1 MQKKFHNVLL
11 GISVLPVLMIMPA
24 MGVTTD
30 MVSVTEDDQDLSL
43 LIPDG
48 VVNTEA
54 AKGIFSDQGK
64 TGSLL
69 LENISVTSAARG
81 VYADGLAG
89 ENAAQSIINLGDE
102 NTKTVSVTSERAL
115 QVWDRGVINIVS
127 DSVELLANLGA
138 AGAQIGILSSD
149 DGLVNLHANNLQ
161 INSLSVGVKSQRAGV
176 IDLNASQDMNI
187 GSDAGT
193 GVVSLGE
200 GSEVSL
206 NAKNLSI
213 DAYGNG
219 LYARDSGKINVN
231 VEDKLTLNTTV
242 GDAITAW
249 TGTDSQGRYVADS
262 GGVIDITTGD
272 LTINAAGM
280 GVTANYSKSQIAIE
294 ATGDVNITSTGGT
307 DTRAVHAGNSTTE
320 ASLDKEDTS
329 FVTIKAKNINLT
341 ADKIGISTMSNA
353 YVELDGNTTI
363 NAKDAILTRGWSN
376 VIVNKSGKNT
386 VKMDGNINFDY
397 DGSTSGT
404 TVDSTVD
411 VVLNGADSY
420 WNGNTVISYGYYI
433 AYNKDENGQPIV
445 GEDGQLSIKKSTA
458 PSVDKLVSN
467 SASVTLQNGAV
478 WNATKIT
485 DTGTVR
491 CDVQKLSGVDYP
503 ADLYDGEYYTALNN
517 LTINNGTVNI
527 LDMERGLAI
536 DNLSVADATFNGGVL
551 NVKDTL
557 NVTAGTSVFNTDVAG
572 NGTLTIANGA
582 TMDVGTQNIAIKK
595 IVLNG
600 TMNAKLNDTNDF
612 VKFNVADSFD
622 GAGTLNLSLY
632 NTGEYKIF
640 DAATFD
646 NRKININVSSVLFDY
661 VWNDD
666 LDTLSVSMKSVEEI
680 AEDNGLSGEAAATVT
695 NLVNSSSEKL
705 NALADAI
712 QDSLAAGDTGA
723 VEHAH
728 AAINPET
735 ESVVQSVAASIQNT
749 VANLTAGRLAAVSMG
764 RSGGD
769 VDITGVGV
777 WAQGIYNKSKQN
789 GAFNGYTRSVAGGV
803 DMTLNR
809 AWMLGAGYSYAHS
822 DIAGTARNTDVDSS
836 TIFVYGQYKPTAW
849 FVNAMANY
857 TMSDYSERGSA
868 LGAGVVADYD
878 VRAWG
883 GHVMT
888 GYDFAGGITPA
899 IGLRYMH
906 VSADDYKNSLG
917 IKNSLKDSDYLTAV
931 LDTRWNYDAKVGK
944 DWILSPELH
953 YAVKYDLVS
962 DENTATVLMP
972 GVNSYVMDGT
982 RLSRIGAGFGAG
994 LGVKYRGVD
1003 LTLNY
1008 DIELREGYTS
1018 QTGRVKARYE
1028 F

>member
-1 MQKKFHNVLL
+1 MQKKFHNALL
-11 GISVLPVLMIMPA
+11 GISVLPALMIMPA
-24 MGVTTD
+24 MGYD
-30 MVSVTEDDQDLSL
+30 
-43 LIPDG
+43 
-48 VVNTEA
+48 
-54 AKGIFSDQGK
+54 
-64 TGSLL
+64 
-69 LENISVTSAARG
+69 
-81 VYADGLAG
+81 
-89 ENAAQSIINLGDE
+89 
-102 NTKTVSVTSERAL
+102 
-115 QVWDRGVINIVS
+115 IV
-127 DSVELLANLGA
+127 DN
-138 AGAQIGILSSD
+138 
-149 DGLVNLHANNLQ
+149 
-161 INSLSVGVKSQRAGV
+161 
-176 IDLNASQDMNI
+176 IDLNTVFEDGVITEELYSGA
-187 GSDAGT
+187 AKVGT
-193 GVVSLGE
+193 LTTPSITITGDESIKYLVLVNGE
-200 GSEVSL
+200 GSVL
-206 NAKNLSI
+206 NLGTSENPVGSINITNVGDNSRGITVWDGGVANIYGKNINITADAQGFTTWGNYTENLAGSATMVGDNINITASNAIMVNETTNLGIRAKDINLSG
-213 DAYGNG
+213 DNG
-219 LYARDSGKINVN
+219 ISV
-231 VEDKLTLNTTV
+231 
-242 GDAITAW
+242 W
-249 TGTDSQGRYVADS
+249 TGVEEDDDGNVLSYYPGS
-262 GGVIDITTGD
+262 GGKVRIDTGD
-272 LTINAAGM
+272 LTINSTETGI
-280 GVTANYSKSQIAIE
+280 GANYMKSQVTVNAE
-294 ATGDVNITSTGGT
+294 GDVNIVAHGSD
-307 DTRAVHAGNSTTE
+307 DTRAIHVGNSTTNPDI
-320 ASLDKEDTS
+320 AKEDTS
-329 FVTIKAKNINLT
+329 FVSIKAKNINLT
-341 ADKIGISTMSNA
+341 ADNIGVSAMSNGW
-353 YVELDGNTTI
+353 VDLDGNVTI
-363 NAKDAILTRGWSN
+363 KARDAILARGQSTVN
-376 VIVNKSGKNT
+376 VNESGKNT
-386 VKMDGNINFDY
+386 VKMDGNLAFDY
-397 DGSTSGT
+397 YGANSGSEIDAK
-404 TVDSTVD
+404 VN

-420 WNGNTVISYGYYI
+420 WTGNTVVSYGYYI
-433 AYNKDENGQPIV
+433 AYQKDGEGNPLTDENDELV
-445 GEDGQLSIKKSTA
+445 VYRSTK
-458 PSVDKLVSN
+458 PTNVKMQVN
-467 SASVTLQNGAV
+467 SSDVTLQNGAV

-485 DTGTVR
+485 DYENVVRGIQRIGT
-491 CDVQKLSGVDYP
+491 VDYP
-503 ADLYDGEYYTALNN
+503 ADLYEGVYYNALNN

-527 LDMERGLAI
+527 ADMDRGIVVENANI
-536 DNLSVADATFNGGVL
+536 ADATFNGGVL

-666 LDTLSVSMKSVEEI
+666 FDTLSVSMKSVEEI

-749 VANLTAGRLAAVSMG
+749 VANLTTGRLAAVSMG

-822 DIAGTARNTDVDSS
+822 DISGTARNTDVDSS

-857 TMSDYSERGSA
+857 TMSDYSERGIA
-868 LGAGVVADYD
+868 LGAGVAADYD

-931 LDTRWNYDAKVGK
+931 LDTRWNYNAKLGK
-944 DWILSPELH
+944 DWVLSPELH
-953 YAVKYDLVS
+953 YAVKYDFVS
-962 DENTATVLMP
+962 DENTVTVLMP
-972 GVNSYVMDGT
+972 GVNSYVMDGN
-982 RLSRIGAGFGAG
+982 RLSRIGAEFGAG